1 MSWERLG
8 RWLGLALALSCG
20 VFAGYFL
27 HQDDAVSGGVALA
40 LAVLF
45 LYLSREKRPSGGFE
59 QDVEPGEETADFHKG
74 LQDLLLLVTDESL
87 GNLKQI
93 GRTMPCT
100 SAEVARL
107 EDRVTSL
114 LTLLDIDAAE
124 RARLA
129 EEFENLKNR
138 ARQNEGRRALSQSTR
153 L

>member
-100 SAEVARL
+100 SAEVAGPVAPIATTTGIPAAMAAFASAANA
-107 EDRVTSL
+107 VTSP
-114 LTLLDIDAAE
+114 
-124 RARLA
+124 R
-129 EEFENLKNR
+129 
-138 ARQNEGRRALSQSTR
+138 
-153 L
+153 